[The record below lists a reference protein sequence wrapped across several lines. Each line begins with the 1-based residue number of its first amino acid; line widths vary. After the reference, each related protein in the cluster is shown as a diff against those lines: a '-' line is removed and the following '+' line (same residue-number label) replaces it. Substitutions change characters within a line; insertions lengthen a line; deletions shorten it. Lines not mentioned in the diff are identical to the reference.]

1 MNYEHVPVMLKEVIE
16 LLNVK
21 PGGRYID
28 GTLGGAGYTLEIAKR
43 VGKEGMVLA
52 LDMDTAAIDN
62 ASQKMIANKLS
73 NIKLVQQNFK
83 NIKEAAH
90 KYMGK
95 NPIDGVV
102 LDLGLS
108 SYQLADKSRGFSFNQ
123 DAPLNM
129 AMGTQAQKST
139 LEIVNNYSQ
148 RDLEKVFK
156 IYGEEQRAYKI
167 ASLIVKERD
176 NQAIK
181 RTSKLAEIAIQAYP
195 KRHYYKIH
203 PATKIF
209 QALRMETNGE
219 LENLETV
226 LPASRDILKKRGRL
240 VVVSFHSGEDRVVK
254 NFLKNDDEMLA
265 IHKKPLTPSKEEIEI
280 NPRSRSA
287 KLRAGIK
294 MKKELLAQ

>member
-1 MNYEHVPVMLKEVIE
+1 MKYEHIPVMLKEVIE

-28 GTLGGAGYTLEIAKR
+28 CTLGGAGYTLEIAKR

-52 LDMDTAAIDN
+52 LDMDTAAMDN

-129 AMGTQAQKST
+129 AMGAQAQKST
-139 LEIVNNYSQ
+139 LEIVNSYSQ
-148 RDLEKVFK
+148 RDLERIFRV
-156 IYGEEQRAYKI
+156 YGEEKRAYRI

-176 NQAIK
+176 NQAIT
-181 RTSKLAEIAIQAYP
+181 RTSQLAELALRAYP
-195 KRHYYKIH
+195 KRQYYKIH

-209 QALRMETNGE
+209 QALRMETNE
-219 LENLETV
+219 EIENLKAV
-226 LPASRDILKKRGRL
+226 LPSARDILKKRGRL
-240 VVVSFHSGEDRVVK
+240 VVVSFHSGEDRIVK
-254 NFLKNDDEMLA
+254 NFLKTDDEMLA
-265 IHKKPLTPSKEEIEI
+265 IHKKPLTPTKEETEV

-294 MKKELLAQ
+294 MKKELLA